1 MNRELT
7 FREKF
12 MLLVLILIVIILGYY
27 KLILEPINEQIAEY
41 NENTSLEQMELVTEL
56 ARVSKMKKMEAA
68 VEKIRESGDAKPI
81 PSYNN
86 SKNLMVE
93 LHRILSFSDGY
104 SLDNTGGTSTEDY
117 IVLRPISLE
126 YKTSTYA
133 QSRSIIDALC
143 SSKYMNKISDL
154 SITMSSNKGGGVQT
168 TMVITYF
175 EVKGDN

>member
-12 MLLVLILIVIILGYY
+12 MLLVLILIVIVLGYY
-27 KLILEPINEQIAEY
+27 KFILEPINEQIADY

-56 ARVSKMKKMEAA
+56 ARASKMKKMEASL
-68 VEKIRESGDAKPI
+68 EKIRESGDAKPI
-81 PSYNN
+81 PAYNN

-93 LHRILSFSDGY
+93 LNNILSFSSTY

-126 YKTSTYA
+126 YRTSTYA
-133 QSRSIIDALC
+133 QSRAIIDALC
-143 SSKYMNKISDL
+143 NSEYMNKISDL
-154 SITMSSNKGGGVQT
+154 NITMASGNGRGVQT
-168 TMVITYF
+168 TMVITFF
-175 EVKGDN
+175 EVNQ